1 MPRPDPTVIVG
12 GGVAGLVIAR
22 RLALAGRAVTVL
34 EASDRLGGALAPQR
48 IAGIDL
54 DAGAESFATRD
65 GGVVPLLAELGLGA
79 DVVAPEPVSAW
90 VQRPLGGAV
99 PLPSAGLLGIPSDP
113 RSPEV
118 VRALGG
124 AGALRAQG
132 DELLGPEVGADAV
145 TLADLVLARMG
156 EAVLDILVEPV
167 VRGVY
172 SRASRELPIEEASP
186 RLRAAFAEHGTL
198 AAAVRALRADAPAGS
213 LVGGLRGGMFRLAD
227 ALVADCARLGVDLET
242 GAVVEELAPD
252 SVTFVDSR
260 SGTRA
265 RRAGTVVLA
274 APRPGA
280 APGRPVTLVSLVLE
294 TPDLDGAPRGSGLL
308 VAPGSTVVARALTHP
323 TAKWRW
329 VAEALPGRHALRLSY
344 DTPPAD
350 PVETARADAS
360 TMFGVDLPEPVDAT
374 VRTWAR
380 PAADP
385 DGFAGPRA
393 GEPVAGV
400 GLASVIPHAER
411 VAARLLTDEG
421 AAVAPHD
428 SLPREGRGR
437 MDS

>member
-1 MPRPDPTVIVG
+1 MSPRETVVVG

-34 EASDRLGGALAPQR
+34 EASERLGGALAPQR
-48 IAGIDL
+48 IAGVDL

-65 GGVVPLLAELGLGA
+65 GGVAPLLAELGVGA

-90 VQRPLGGAV
+90 VQRPHGGAV
-99 PLPSAGLLGIPSDP
+99 PLPAAGLLGIPSDL

-118 VRALGG
+118 ARALGG
-124 AGALRAQG
+124 AGARRAQD
-132 DELLGPEVGADAV
+132 DELLGPAVGADAV

-172 SRASRELPIEEASP
+172 SRASRELPVDEASP
-186 RLRAAFAEHGTL
+186 RLRAAFADHGTL
-198 AAAVRALRADAPAGS
+198 AGAVRALRADAPAGS
-213 LVGGLRGGMFRLAD
+213 LVGGLRGGMFRLAE
-227 ALVADCARLGVDLET
+227 ALVADCVRLDVRVET
-242 GAVVEELAPD
+242 GVVVDELALGA
-252 SVTFVDSR
+252 VGFVDP
-260 SGTRA
+260 GTGHRT
-265 RRAGTVVLA
+265 RRTGDVVLA

-280 APGRPVTLVSLVLE
+280 APGRPVTLVTLVVE
-294 TPDLDGAPRGSGLL
+294 SADLDGAPRGSGLL

-350 PVETARADAS
+350 PMETARADAS
-360 TMFGVDLPEPVDAT
+360 TMFGVELPEPVDAT

-385 DGFAGPRA
+385 HGFAGDRV

-400 GLASVIPHAER
+400 GLASVVPHAER
-411 VAARLLTDEG
+411 VAARLLDEG
-421 AAVAPHD
+421 AVRVPHD